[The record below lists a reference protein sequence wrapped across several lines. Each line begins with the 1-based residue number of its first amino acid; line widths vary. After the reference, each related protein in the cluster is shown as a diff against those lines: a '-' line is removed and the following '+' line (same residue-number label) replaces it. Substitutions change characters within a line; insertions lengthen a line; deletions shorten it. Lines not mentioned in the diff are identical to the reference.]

1 MYSEKM
7 SYGNP
12 PPRWSGPNSRPLY
25 GLIRVLLI
33 FVTILVADG
42 GREAAAWDHSD
53 DLRDRSAERGED
65 APADGP
71 AIRDPFFE
79 FVVAV
84 VESDS
89 LGTWSRDD
97 LLAYVAA
104 SGRETKLPIE
114 RVVTLSRLPDGLSD
128 RRVVRLALDTALE
141 MPLPYSIL
149 GYHPGTLH
157 VSRVVATTEI
167 DLHDALLRL
176 PGARGQPVKFWAAGV
191 RAMVVSEGHVVL
203 DVDGLVDRLLGKK
216 LDDTWMQG
224 FVLAR
229 VANSPDPEDD
239 GLNGLALGLSRKRRP
254 LSGSFDFRHDK
265 VLPNGRPVAKA
276 LTHYCRRTVDL
287 PEEDAWGWTP

>member
-1 MYSEKM
+1 MHRDTT
-7 SYGNP
+7 SYGIL
-12 PPRWSGPNSRPLY
+12 RLQGVGPETRCLH
-25 GLIRVLLI
+25 GLIRAFLI
-33 FVTILVADG
+33 FVTVFVADG

-53 DLRDRSAERGED
+53 DLRDCFAEQGQD
-65 APADGP
+65 TPADGP
-71 AIRDPFFE
+71 EIRDPFFE
-79 FVVAV
+79 FVVAI

-89 LGTWSRDD
+89 LGTWNRDD

-114 RVVTLSRLPDGLSD
+114 RIVTLSRLPDGLTD
-128 RRVVRLALDTALE
+128 RRVVRLELDTALE

-176 PGARGQPVKFWAAGV
+176 PGERDGPVKFWAAGV

-229 VANSPDPEDD
+229 VANAPESEDD
-239 GLNGLALGLSRKRRP
+239 GLNGLALGLSRKHRP

-276 LTHYCRRTVDL
+276 LAYYCRRTVDL
-287 PEEDAWGWTP
+287 PESEAWNLKP